1 MNTRY
6 IVLDTETTGLDVNDN
21 HKIIE
26 IGCIEILNRS
36 ITDYTFHHYINPC
49 RSIDASAIAVHGIT
63 NEKLKNE
70 PIFSDIKDKFISYVN
85 GSEVI
90 AHNAPFDIGF
100 LEKEFNDCGININQI
115 NLFSKVHD
123 TLAMARGIYP
133 GKRNS
138 LDALCNRL
146 NVDNS
151 FRNLHGA
158 LLDARLLAQVYLKMT
173 MGQTSMT
180 HLLNNDGTQQKINN
194 LSQPSK
200 IHRQK
205 IIRASKDE
213 IDLHKSY
220 FSK

>member
-1 MNTRY
+1 
-6 IVLDTETTGLDVNDN
+6 
-21 HKIIE
+21 
-26 IGCIEILNRS
+26 
-36 ITDYTFHHYINPC
+36 
-49 RSIDASAIAVHGIT
+49 
-63 NEKLKNE
+63 
-70 PIFSDIKDKFISYVN
+70 
-85 GSEVI
+85 
-90 AHNAPFDIGF
+90 
-100 LEKEFNDCGININQI
+100 
-115 NLFSKVHD
+115 
-123 TLAMARGIYP
+123 MARGIYP